1 MIVERRSGHPLRS
14 AVADVKTGR
23 RSVESTSENPSENT
37 VEDASCPA
45 AARLRATLTDTTVL
59 RAAMRRHVERC
70 RSCREAML
78 VQEPTTLFRR
88 LPQVELSADEIAE
101 MRQRVKGVRR
111 ARRVGGSSDASTRR
125 SAWAA
130 AAATVCVL
138 GGLAAFQVG
147 MQDRPTAASE
157 SSLASGA
164 PLSALSAEDEAR
176 LDRALASRALIEG
189 DDVLSEQV
197 VLMQVAGRASDLAWV
212 ANDRLDL

>member
-1 MIVERRSGHPLRS
+1 MIVEHRSGRPTRPARVDAKKS
-14 AVADVKTGR
+14 
-23 RSVESTSENPSENT
+23 STPA
-37 VEDASCPA
+37 EDASCRD
-45 AARLRATLTDTTVL
+45 AARLRATLSDETML
-59 RAAMRRHVERC
+59 REAMRRHVERC
-70 RSCREAML
+70 RSCRETL
-78 VQEPTTLFRR
+78 LLQEPTTLFRR
-88 LPQVELSADEIAE
+88 LPQVELSADEVAE

-111 ARRVGGSSDASTRR
+111 ARRIDRGADASTTRR

-138 GGLAAFQVG
+138 GGLAAFEMGLQG
-147 MQDRPTAASE
+147 RQTAPASA
-157 SSLASGA
+157 LASSA